1 MNDMTALDVV
11 IMAAGKGTRMKS
23 SMPKVLHRLA
33 GKALVQHVIDT
44 ANELQAR
51 HTIVITGHG
60 AEQVEA
66 ALTST
71 DAKKTLRFAR
81 QMPQLG
87 TGHAVQQAVPVLP
100 DDGVVVVLSGD
111 VPLTQADTLQALIQ
125 LCDGKQL
132 ALLTIEFDDP
142 TGYGRI
148 VRDAN
153 GQVQAIV
160 EHKDA
165 NETQRAIRE
174 VYSGIMAVPAKLL
187 KPWLA
192 RLDNNN
198 AQQEFYLTDV
208 VRFAQS
214 DGVPVVAHKIAD
226 AAQVAGVNSPTQLAE
241 LERAFQ
247 LRQAHALMAEGV
259 RIIDPA
265 RFDVRGVLTCAQ
277 DVEIDVNC
285 VFQGQVKLG
294 QGVKIGANCVIANCE
309 IQAGAV
315 IHPFTHI
322 DGEKLG
328 VTVGEGALIG
338 PFARLRPGAQL
349 AAEVHIG
356 NFVEVKNSTMAKGS
370 KANHLA
376 YLGDATVGER
386 VNYGA
391 GSITANYDGANKH
404 RTVIEA
410 DVHIGSNSVLVA
422 PVTIGA
428 GGTVGG
434 GSTVTKSTEPNALT
448 VVRAK
453 QISIANY
460 KRPVKQAK

>member
-1 MNDMTALDVV
+1 MAALDVV

-44 ANELQAR
+44 ARSLQAR
-51 HTIVITGHG
+51 HTLVITGHG

-66 ALTST
+66 ALHQ
-71 DAKKTLRFAR
+71 ANPQAGLQFAR

-87 TGHAVQQAVPVLP
+87 TGHAVQQTVPLLS
-100 DDGVVVVLSGD
+100 DDAVVVVLSGD
-111 VPLTQADTLQALIQ
+111 VPLTQADTLQALINACAGQ
-125 LCDGKQL
+125 HL
-132 ALLTIEFDDP
+132 ALLTIAFDDP

-148 VRDAN
+148 VRNAD

-165 NETQRAIRE
+165 SDAQRAIRE

-192 RLDNNN
+192 RLDNHN

-208 VRFAQS
+208 VKFAVA
-214 DGVPVVAHKIAD
+214 DGVSVVGHQIAD
-226 AAQVAGVNSPTQLAE
+226 PAQVAGVNSPAQLAE

-247 LRQAHALMAEGV
+247 LRQAQALMAEGV

-265 RFDVRGVLTCAQ
+265 RLDVRGSLVCAH

-285 VFQGQVKLG
+285 IFQGQVSLG
-294 QGVKIGANCVIANCE
+294 QGVKIGANCVIANCVIE
-309 IQAGAV
+309 AGAV

-322 DGEKLG
+322 DGERLG
-328 VTVGEGALIG
+328 VTVGEGSLIG

-356 NFVEVKNSTMAKGS
+356 NFVEVKNSTLARGA

-386 VNYGA
+386 VNFGA

-410 DVHIGSNSVLVA
+410 DVHVGSNCVLVA
-422 PVTIGA
+422 PVTLGA

-434 GSTVTKSTEPNALT
+434 GSTITKSTEPGALS
-448 VVRAK
+448 VARGK
-453 QISIANY
+453 QVSIANY
-460 KRPVKQAK
+460 KRPEKKK